1 MTAIKRNFDLDGVRY
16 YYTVSADPRNPG
28 EYSYGVQLFVLND
41 NNIPVDNAS
50 AFTSSI
56 PTTINEA
63 VGKLQRNII
72 ELEQRAATQQETL
85 ARLEQE
91 LQNPNLT
98 PTERTALQLR
108 IDEFKN
114 GTIAETQVAIAGNQR
129 AIAELQNNS
138 TAIFQDMQ
146 GTLAESLVPP
156 TATPTIDN
164 TASPGVQAP
173 SGSNALPS
181 VASDDSGQQQPNSVD
196 SSPIPD
202 AADLGDMDTLLD
214 DDGDSSSEDSEAR
227 NESTEGFTDLGE
239 PGTPPYENEG
249 FIRIPI
255 SSSGKPG
262 RRLKNSL
269 GYLASYT
276 YQISL
281 YMITPKAYEAFI
293 KTGRKD
299 VTIFNRAN
307 VEDTAGGAYLIAQSA
322 GMGSPEQRAPEFEL
336 DYYIDNLT
344 FTHQTAAQAS
354 AGPLVKTDYK
364 FRITEPYGFSFVS
377 KLAKAQKIL
386 EKTAGGPNLKN
397 YKGNMADVNTTK
409 NFFIIGIRFFGW
421 DKDGNQ
427 LLGNEEFDGEPLDPN
442 TSGTGALFETYNEI
456 VFSEFK
462 FKIDGRSTVYDVK
475 AQPIDIS
482 STVNVTKGTNPDNK
496 SVSGR
501 TVRDLLV
508 GPEGL
513 LTKLNNEEKKLFPK
527 SVDYPITYKIQ
538 WLGDDVEQL
547 AVSPVVTD
555 NMKSKMNLPGSN
567 AKNTNQSND
576 GLSIKSTPNTDSMQT
591 TIGKVPITQA
601 IEQIFVRSK
610 FMLDALSKNY
620 EDANQVDPET
630 NEPKSEKG
638 SGKKL
643 VWFNISPK
651 ITNIQWDKKRKDWAY
666 DIVYV
671 IQTYLVPGT
680 ESNYVTNKTKYYG
693 PHKRYDYWYTGQN
706 TEIIGY
712 EQRVDNNFFL
722 ATYTDPDNEN
732 DDENNTNKKA
742 VNRQSAGD
750 KSGAKNTPANEAINN
765 FRTSLYSPDSF
776 ATAKIQI
783 LGDPDFIMHDTASVD
798 TSSTGSIT
806 YNKFYD
812 SDGTTINPTG
822 GQVFIEIDFKEAVDY
837 SVDGINELGF
847 GPDGDRGV
855 TGEPGTMSINDS
867 IEFWRFEDEDIQKEV
882 NGIPYQIISVTN
894 NLTNGSFTQ
903 TISAVIN
910 QGLAADSLSEEGR
923 EEARSE
929 GFNQTEEQVAE
940 GDADGLQVDK
950 KVTNEDINQVFG
962 NSILRPEPD
971 N

>member
-1 MTAIKRNFDLDGVRY
+1 MSKTKQNFELDGITY
-16 YYTVSADPRNPG
+16 FYTVESDPRNPG
-28 EYSYGVQLFVLND
+28 KYIYGLQVFVD
-41 NNIPVDNAS
+41 GT
-50 AFTSSI
+50 TSSGYDFSPSI
-56 PTTINEA
+56 SETINE
-63 VGKLQRNII
+63 VVSQLQKEIS
-72 ELEQRAATQQETL
+72 ELQNSAAIQQRTL
-85 ARLEQE
+85 ARLEEQ

-98 PTERTALQLR
+98 PTERSALEIR
-108 IDEFKN
+108 IDDFK
-114 GTIAETQVAIAGNQR
+114 GIIDETQAAIAGTQQ
-129 AIAELQNNS
+129 AIAEVQKSS

-146 GTLAESLVPP
+146 QTLADSLVPP
-156 TATPTIDN
+156 APTPTIDD
-164 TASPGVQAP
+164 TAASAP
-173 SGSNALPS
+173 STTETDSALPS
-181 VASDDSGQQQPNSVD
+181 AASDDSGQQQPNSVD

-202 AADLGDMDTLLD
+202 AADLGDTDILLD
-214 DDGDSSSEDSEAR
+214 ESGDTASEDSGAR
-227 NESTEGFTDLGE
+227 NDSDEGFNDLGE

-255 SSSGKPG
+255 SGSGKPG
-262 RRLKNSL
+262 KRLKNAL

-299 VTIFNRAN
+299 ITVFNRAN
-307 VEDTAGGAYLIAQSA
+307 VDDTGGGAFLIAQSA
-322 GMGSPEQRAPEFEL
+322 GMGGPDERAPGFEL

-354 AGPLVKTDYK
+354 AGPLVKTDYRFK
-364 FRITEPYGFSFVS
+364 ITEPYGFSFVS
-377 KLAKAQKIL
+377 KLSKAQKQL
-386 EKTAGGPNLKN
+386 DESAGGSNLQN
-397 YKGNMADVNTTK
+397 YKGDTNLNATK
-409 NFFIIGIRFFGW
+409 NFYIIGIRFFGW
-421 DKDGNQ
+421 DRDGVAVT
-427 LLGNEEFDGEPLDPN
+427 GSEEFDGQPLDPN
-442 TSGTGALFETYNEI
+442 ASGTGALFETYNEI
-456 VFSEFK
+456 VFTEFK

-475 AQPIDIS
+475 AQPVDIS

-547 AVSPVVTD
+547 AVSSVVTD

-567 AKNTNQSND
+567 AKNSNQSND
-576 GLSIKSTPNTDSMQT
+576 SLSIKSTPNTDSMQT

-601 IEQIFVRSK
+601 IEQIFCRSK

-620 EDANQVDPET
+620 QDKNQTNSET
-630 NEPKSEKG
+630 NEPESEDG
-638 SGKKL
+638 TGKKL

-666 DIVYV
+666 DITYV
-671 IQTYLVPGT
+671 IQTYLLPAT
-680 ESNYVTNKTKYYG
+680 EGNYVTNKTKYYG
-693 PHKRYDYWYTGQN
+693 PHKRYEYWYTGQN

-712 EQRVDNNFFL
+712 EQRVDNNYFL

-732 DDENNTNKKA
+732 DDENNNNKKA
-742 VNRQSAGD
+742 VNRQSGGD
-750 KSGAKNTPANEAINN
+750 KTGAKGTPANEAINN

-798 TSSTGSIT
+798 TSSSGSIT

-812 SDGTTINPTG
+812 SNGTTVNPTG
-822 GQVFIEIDFKEAVDY
+822 GQVFMEIDFKEAVDY
-837 SVDGINELGF
+837 SLDGDLTDLSY
-847 GPDGDRGV
+847 GPNGDRGV
-855 TGEPGTMSINDS
+855 SGEPGTLSINDS
-867 IEFWRFEDEDIQKEV
+867 IEFWRFEDEDVQKEV
-882 NGIPYQIISVTN
+882 KGIPYQIISVTN
-894 NLTNGSFTQ
+894 NLNNGSFTQ
-903 TISAVIN
+903 SISAVIN
-910 QGLAADSLSEEGR
+910 QGLAADSLSDEGKR
-923 EEARSE
+923 EAEDE
-929 GFNQTEEQVAE
+929 GLEPTEEEVKEDDVVGTPTENTSTPPAQSPTAR
-940 GDADGLQVDK
+940 DG
-950 KVTNEDINQVFG
+950 VTTPPNN
-962 NSILRPEPD
+962 LD
-971 N
+971 NGG